1 MAYKLNY
8 KTGTVAH
15 SPNMN
20 IYFSNISFS
29 NHNNFVQDFFTVK
42 SCVKFS
48 EQIYVRVAM
57 GLCSAAPPGLDPCYP
72 LKTIGTAWR
81 QSPETVLLG
90 DKGNPG
96 RQNCIF

>member
-15 SPNMN
+15 SPNLN

-42 SCVKFS
+42 SCVTFS
-48 EQIYVRVAM
+48 EQIYVRVRREST
-57 GLCSAAPPGLDPCYP
+57 LCTSEKVQRLF
-72 LKTIGTAWR
+72 R
-81 QSPETVLLG
+81 R
-90 DKGNPG
+90 DKCVVVCNVK
-96 RQNCIF
+96 